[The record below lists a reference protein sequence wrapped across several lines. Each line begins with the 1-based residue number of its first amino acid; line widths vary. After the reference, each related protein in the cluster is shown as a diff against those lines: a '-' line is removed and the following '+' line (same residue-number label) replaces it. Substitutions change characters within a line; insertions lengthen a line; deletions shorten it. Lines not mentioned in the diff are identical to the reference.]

1 MGKAKGKRSRAERRL
16 RVKASGIR
24 RERELRAILRKTI
37 KQLGHQ
43 PHA

>member
-1 MGKAKGKRSRAERRL
+1 MGKVKGKRGRAEGRART
-16 RVKASGIR
+16 KASGIR

-37 KQLGHQ
+37 KQLRQQ